1 MLEEHVLSSE
11 LHILL
16 FVFSSYSRRQLVKQT
31 SQIQLLHRSLS
42 VIITYS
48 ICYLKLIMNNDLQL
62 DRLFTPIVG
71 YENTVM
77 LSDLCRNQLER
88 MNYIFPDYSHVRK

>member
-1 MLEEHVLSSE
+1 
-11 LHILL
+11 
-16 FVFSSYSRRQLVKQT
+16 
-31 SQIQLLHRSLS
+31 
-42 VIITYS
+42 
-48 ICYLKLIMNNDLQL
+48 MNNDLQL

-88 MNYIFPDYSHVRK
+88 INYIFPDYSHVRK